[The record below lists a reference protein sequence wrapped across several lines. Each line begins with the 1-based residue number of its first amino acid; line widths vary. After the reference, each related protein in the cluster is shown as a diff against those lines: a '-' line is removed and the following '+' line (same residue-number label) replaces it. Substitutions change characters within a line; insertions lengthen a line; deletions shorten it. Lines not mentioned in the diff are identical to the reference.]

1 MSKKTLADI
10 PLNRVHQTQ
19 QKAILRMHLY
29 VTGETHRMLSE
40 TAAKMKVAVVGAA
53 KADGTLD
60 GLGLQRA
67 QRTLTREWNAF
78 FAEWK
83 PWIEDLRTQAAS
95 IPFGTLVVYQQKML
109 KPALKTLTPDPSPI
123 GEGKK
128 STIDFVFNPQLE
140 AIRAAADKRIYSDGL
155 RLSQRIWN
163 LNTEAL
169 RGIEQT
175 LDTGVANGM
184 SAWDIAAELEQ
195 YLGAGQDCPRWT
207 STRLKSLTKSDIA
220 GGDTTGLKSGD
231 ACAGQGVAYKAL
243 RLARNEIQAIHHAA
257 SDAVMQAMPWVEKE
271 QIVLSPSH
279 PIEDECD
286 DVVAEGE
293 GGEGIYPVGTIE
305 LPIHVQCSPAGQM
318 VTTRDGLK
326 AIESVREG
334 DEVLTHTGRYCAV
347 TAQIKRQHAGQM
359 VRIKTASGQVL
370 TLTPNHPVLVNGSW
384 KPIEKVKVG
393 ERVAAFQ

>member
-67 QRTLTREWNAF
+67 QRILTREWNAF

-83 PWIEDLRTQAAS
+83 PWFEDLRTQAAS
-95 IPFGTLVVYQQKML
+95 IPFGTLAVYQQKML
-109 KPALKTLTPDPSPI
+109 KPALKKADRI
-123 GEGKK
+123 QEAK

-140 AIRAAADKRIYSDGL
+140 AIRAAADKRIYGDGL
-155 RLSQRIWN
+155 KLSQRVWN
-163 LNTEAL
+163 LNTDAL
-169 RGIEQT
+169 RGVEQT

-207 STRLKSLTKSDIA
+207 RTRLQNLTKTDIA

-243 RLARNEIQAIHHAA
+243 RLARTEIQAIHAQAA
-257 SDAVMQAMPWVEKE
+257 SNVMQAMPWVEKE
-271 QIVLSPSH
+271 QVNLSPAH
-279 PIEDECD
+279 PEEDECD
-286 DVVAEGE
+286 DAIAEGE
-293 GGEGIYPVGTIE
+293 NGEGIYDKGTIE
-305 LPIHVQCSPAGQM
+305 LPFHPNCLCFLTAVMMDETAF
-318 VTTRDGLK
+318 VDGL
-326 AIESVREG
+326 RG
-334 DEVLTHTGRYCAV
+334 W
-347 TAQIKRQHAGQM
+347 
-359 VRIKTASGQVL
+359 
-370 TLTPNHPVLVNGSW
+370 VNGTSDW
-384 KPIEKVKVG
+384 PEMD
-393 ERVAAFQ
+393 AFQKLVGGDVNVDLTTSQIAQHLTQWAFEDPYSWD